1 MQNLNDLRTFVLV
14 VEHKSF
20 TKAGEKLGVSASA
33 VSHCLS
39 NLENRLN
46 IRLLNRTTRSIS
58 PTPEGLMLLNDISPY
73 LQAIDLSIKKLSE
86 NQDNI
91 TGTVR
96 INASQVAIE
105 MAILPKL
112 APIFEKFPHIHIELH
127 SENRFVDIVGEGFDM
142 GVRLG
147 DDLAKDMVA
156 VKISPPLTTAL
167 VATPTYLQNKDIPK
181 QIKDLDN
188 HRLLGLRLGADR
200 EPIAW
205 DFGVR
210 GKAVSYVPKAQLI
223 LNSNPMPAVKHHL
236 GIGFMPYFMVED
248 DLKSG
253 KLIEILGEFKMI
265 YEPFYAYY
273 PSRKHHS
280 KAFEVVLNALRE

>member
-1 MQNLNDLRTFVLV
+1 MQNLNDLRAFVLV
-14 VEHKSF
+14 AQHKSF

-73 LQAIDLSIKKLSE
+73 LQAIDLSIKKISE

-112 APIFEKFPHIHIELH
+112 APIFEQFPHINIELF

-156 VKISPPLTTAL
+156 VKISPPLTTVL
-167 VATPTYLQNKDIPK
+167 VATPSYLQNKEIPK
-181 QIKDLDN
+181 QIKKLDN
-188 HRLLGLRLGADR
+188 HRLLGLRLETDR

-205 DFGVR
+205 DFWVA
-210 GKAVSYVPKAQLI
+210 GKLVSYVPKGQLI
-223 LNSNPMPAVKHHL
+223 LNSNPLPAVKNHL
-236 GIGFMPYFMVED
+236 GIGFMPYFMVENE
-248 DLKSG
+248 LTSG
-253 KLIEILGEFKMI
+253 ELVEILGEFKMT

-280 KAFEVVLNALRE
+280 RAFEVVLQALRE